1 MLRAAARRF
10 LLLLA
15 GIGGLTLAAT
25 LPIGLLAGNVSRAV
39 ATGFY
44 LIGAFMLV
52 AGFFIGNRGPVR
64 LGDGRHGGLL
74 GSRKFYWAAPTERSE
89 TLNSSALF
97 VVLGL
102 VLIVC
107 GVLADSRYPLV

>member
-1 MLRAAARRF
+1 MFGAAARRF
-10 LLLLA
+10 LLMLA
-15 GIGGLTLAAT
+15 AIGGLTLLLS
-25 LPIGLLAGNVSRAV
+25 LPIGLASGDVSRAV

-64 LGDGRHGGLL
+64 LGGGENRGFL
-74 GSRKFYWAAPTERSE
+74 GSGRFYWAAPKEREE

-97 VVLGL
+97 VVLGI